1 MAKFYF
7 DDDADLS
14 ALEGSL
20 VGIIGYGNQGRSQAL
35 NLRDS
40 GITPLIGNLD
50 DAYAEQARKDG
61 FDPRPIPE
69 VAGRANAVFLLI
81 PDEVQPQVYRDMI
94 HAHLKPGNLLCFAH
108 GYNIQFGFI
117 EPPAFVDVV
126 MIAPRMLG
134 RGVREAF
141 VKGVGFPSL
150 IAVQQD
156 YSQKAL
162 ARTLALSKGIGSTR
176 MGVLMSSFEE
186 ETVID
191 LLGEHQPALYALRA
205 EYEALVEAGYS
216 PEAILLDLYASGES
230 AVWAQAAADLG
241 SFDRMKLASHTAQ
254 FGHLVWAQRQFDPE
268 RTRERLRTMIQD
280 IKSGIFT
287 REWTE
292 EQRTGLVRLQ
302 QVWAQNRAHPMMEAE
317 ERLYRILGRRR
328 IPAKK
333 TVR

>member
-1 MAKFYF
+1 MARFYF
-7 DDDADLS
+7 DEDADLS
-14 ALEGSL
+14 ALEGNM

-40 GITPLIGNLD
+40 GVALLIGNIE
-50 DAYAEQARKDG
+50 DAYAVQARVDG

-69 VAGRANAVFLLI
+69 VSGSADVVFLLI

-94 HAHLKPGNLLCFAH
+94 HEHLKPGGLLCFAH
-108 GYNIQFGFI
+108 GYNIHFGLI
-117 EPPAFVDVV
+117 KPPDFVDVA

-150 IAVQQD
+150 IAIQQD
-156 YSQKAL
+156 YSKRAL

-216 PEAILLDLYASGES
+216 PEAVLLDLYASGES

-241 SFDRMKLASHTAQ
+241 AFERMRLASHTAQ
-254 FGHLVWAQRQFDPE
+254 FGHLVWAQRHFDPE
-268 RTRERLRTMIQD
+268 VTRVRLRKMIQD
-280 IKSGIFT
+280 IKSGAFT

-292 EQRTGLVRLQ
+292 EQRTGLVRMHQ
-302 QVWAQNRAHPMMEAE
+302 AWAHNRAHPMMEEE
-317 ERLYRILGRRR
+317 ERLYRILGRRV
-328 IPAKK
+328 PAKK
-333 TVR
+333 TTS